1 MRLSTQAFL
10 LTSQSSSFS
19 FLYSS
24 LESKLRR
31 LTQNQ
36 KNYYH
41 NCIGYY
47 STSIAWVAI
56 CHSFALLLGFVLP
69 KKTRAREN
77 KTRPCPIWC
86 TAENVLNDVMM
97 KKCVVSGRATDNEDT
112 HLFLYCSD
120 IHCFFYLFSYS
131 FFYIVWIFICFK
143 QCDDEA
149 MCGGEWLWDQYWR
162 YSFAPIYIHGG
173 SQA

>member
-36 KNYYH
+36 KNYHH

-69 KKTRAREN
+69 KKTGAREN

-86 TAENVLNDVMM
+86 TTEKVLNDVMM

-120 IHCFFYLFSYS
+120 IHYFLLVFISICFDT
-131 FFYIVWIFICFK
+131 VWIFICFK

-149 MCGGEWLWDQYWR
+149 MCGGEW
-162 YSFAPIYIHGG
+162 
-173 SQA
+173 